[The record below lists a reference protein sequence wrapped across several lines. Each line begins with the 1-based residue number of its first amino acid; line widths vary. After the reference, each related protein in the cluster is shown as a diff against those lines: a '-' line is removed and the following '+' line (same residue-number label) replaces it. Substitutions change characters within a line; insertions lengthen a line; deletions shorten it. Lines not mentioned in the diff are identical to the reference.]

1 MILQF
6 EVKNT
11 LNDQLLEQVNVSL
24 EDAEVRNRLM
34 TN

>member
-1 MILQF
+1 MVLQF

-24 EDAEVRNRLM
+24 EDAEVRN
-34 TN
+34 